1 MKNLLL
7 AIAILGIF
15 GLSFSQKKSAL
26 GLRAGVNISKL
37 TNANLETKSDVYLG
51 VFGEFK
57 FSDFYALQPE
67 INYSNQG
74 GKAINAENEDVDIH
88 YISISVTN
96 KLFVQNSGFH
106 FILAPSFDF
115 DTDDTLIGITN
126 RNEGND
132 ITFLDMA
139 IGLGFGYEFKN
150 GIGIEARY
158 KRGFIDVF
166 SGSWHDFDS
175 NPLYNE
181 ENQFNKLYQVG
192 LTYKFD
198 FSKKED

>member
-7 AIAILGIF
+7 VITIF
-15 GLSFSQKKSAL
+15 GVFGVSFSQSKSAL
-26 GLRAGVNISKL
+26 GLRAGVNISNL

-51 VFGEFK
+51 VYGQFK
-57 FSDFYALQPE
+57 FSEFYALQPE

-74 GKAINAENEDVDIH
+74 GKAKNVGDKDVDIH

-106 FILAPSFDF
+106 FIIAPSFDF
-115 DTDDTLIGITN
+115 DADDTLIGIAN

-139 IGLGFGYEFKN
+139 IGLGFGFEFKN

-166 SGSWHDFDS
+166 SGSWHDFES
-175 NPLYNE
+175 NSLYYE
-181 ENQFNKLYQVG
+181 ENQFNNLYQVG

>member
-1 MKNLLL
+1 MKKFF
-7 AIAILGIF
+7 IIITFIGVF
-15 GLSFSQKKSAL
+15 GLSFSQTKSAL

-37 TNANLETKSDVYLG
+37 TNANLDTKSDVYLG
-51 VFGEFK
+51 VFGQFK
-57 FSDFYALQPE
+57 FSEMYALQPE

-74 GKAINAENEDVDIH
+74 GKAINSDDKDVDIH
-88 YISISVTN
+88 YISITVTN

-106 FILAPSFDF
+106 FIIAPSFDF

-139 IGLGFGYEFKN
+139 IGLGVGYEFKN

-175 NPLYNE
+175 NAQYNE
-181 ENQFNKLYQVG
+181 ENQFNNLYQIG

-198 FSKKED
+198 FSKKEE

>member
-1 MKNLLL
+1 MKNLLS
-7 AIAILGIF
+7 IITIIGFF
-15 GLSFSQKKSAL
+15 GLSFSQTQKSL
-26 GLRAGVNISKL
+26 GLRAGGNISKL
-37 TNANLETKSDVYLG
+37 TNANLDTKSGVYLG
-51 VFGEFK
+51 VFGHFK
-57 FSDFYALQPE
+57 FSDMYVLQPE

-74 GKAINAENEDVDIH
+74 GKAINSEDKDVDIH
-88 YISISVTN
+88 YISITVTN

-166 SGSWHDFDS
+166 SGSWHDFES
-175 NPLYNE
+175 EPLYNE
-181 ENQFNKLYQVG
+181 ENQFNNLYQVG

>member
-1 MKNLLL
+1 MRNLFLVVTIMSL
-7 AIAILGIF
+7 FGI
-15 GLSFSQKKSAL
+15 SFSQTKKAL
-26 GLRAGVNISKL
+26 GLRAGLNISTL
-37 TNANLETKSDVYLG
+37 TNANLETKSGVYLG
-51 VFGEFK
+51 VFGHFK
-57 FSDFYALQPE
+57 FSDMYALQPE

-74 GKAINAENEDVDIH
+74 GKAIHAGDKDVDID

-96 KLFVQNSGFH
+96 KLFVKNSGFH
-106 FILAPSFDF
+106 FIIAPSFDF
-115 DTDDTLIGITN
+115 DTDDTPVGIAN

-175 NPLYNE
+175 EPLYNE
-181 ENQFNKLYQVG
+181 ENQFNNLYQIG